1 MAHRFKLVQIGT
13 GEQLAFLV
21 PVNLCQQLQSNYP
34 TIDSLIAVP
43 KFIFLCVSH
52 CTQQAMPDNLLPPF
66 LPPPTSLSLP
76 GGRGCGDGGTLSSS
90 SRSLPSSTVPLS
102 PTSVDATQLPAAS
115 ARMSNKPSTQPPPTP
130 TAPHTPVGLPSK
142 PALPEPSLTAAVRPP
157 AAPPLPPAPSVIASG
172 LHIGGPAPRE
182 TVPEPAG
189 Q

>member
-1 MAHRFKLVQIGT
+1 MIILAHRFKLVQIGT
-13 GEQLAFLV
+13 GEQLAFLI

-52 CTQQAMPDNLLPPF
+52 CTQQAMPDDLLPPF

-115 ARMSNKPSTQPPPTP
+115 ARVSNKPST
-130 TAPHTPVGLPSK
+130 
-142 PALPEPSLTAAVRPP
+142 
-157 AAPPLPPAPSVIASG
+157 IAHRRCS
-172 LHIGGPAPRE
+172 
-182 TVPEPAG
+182 PAG
-189 Q
+189 RPTTTSSTIGYRERPAHRRSSTAGDCT